1 MNMIPEVFVSLPG
14 LYSFME
20 HYAIGTLENYFRS
33 CFDLFEMFFEV
44 KKSSSSSRFFSQIVP
59 LSSLEEAVE
68 PEVFHSQIFKQT
80 NQNSFLVGRNLFRLF
95 LLYLHRNF
103 MKSTT

>member
-1 MNMIPEVFVSLPG
+1 MPFHIRYGEQGEG
-14 LYSFME
+14 L
-20 HYAIGTLENYFRS
+20 RS

-80 NQNSFLVGRNLFRLF
+80 NQNSFLFF
-95 LLYLHRNF
+95 DAKDENF
-103 MKSTT
+103 VLIRRYARQN